1 MADNFQG
8 TVESLFKG
16 MENFITTKTV
26 VGDAITVGDT
36 IILPLVDVTFGVAAS
51 AKTEDK
57 KNNGGGGMGGKIS
70 PSAVLV
76 IHDGTTKLVNVKNQ
90 DSVTKILDMV
100 PDFVNKFVPGAK
112 KDSDTSKSEEE
123 KKVDEAIH
131 DAAGEDIEF

>member
-1 MADNFQG
+1 MADNFQN

-36 IILPLVDVTFGVAAS
+36 IILPLVDVSFGVAAS
-51 AKTEDK
+51 AKSEDK

-90 DSVTKILDMV
+90 DSMTKILDMV
-100 PDFVNKFVPGAK
+100 PDFVNKFMPGSGAK
-112 KDSDTSKSEEE
+112 KENSPEVDAAIHAAATSEEE
-123 KKVDEAIH
+123 N
-131 DAAGEDIEF
+131 F

>member
-1 MADNFQG
+1 
-8 TVESLFKG
+8 

-36 IILPLVDVTFGVAAS
+36 IILPLVDVSFGVAAS
-51 AKTEDK
+51 AKSEDK

-90 DSVTKILDMV
+90 DSMTKILDMV
-100 PDFVNKFVPGAK
+100 PDFVNKFMPGSGTK
-112 KDSDTSKSEEE
+112 KENSPEVDAAIHVAATSEEE
-123 KKVDEAIH
+123 S
-131 DAAGEDIEF
+131 F

>member
-1 MADNFQG
+1 MADNFQN

-36 IILPLVDVTFGVAAS
+36 IILPLVDVSFGVAAS
-51 AKTEDK
+51 AKSEDK

-90 DSVTKILDMV
+90 DSMTKILDMV
-100 PDFVNKFVPGAK
+100 PDFVNKLMPGSGTK
-112 KDSDTSKSEEE
+112 KENSPEVDAAIHAAATSEEE
-123 KKVDEAIH
+123 S
-131 DAAGEDIEF
+131 F

>member
-1 MADNFQG
+1 MADNFQN

-36 IILPLVDVTFGVAAS
+36 IILPLVDVSFGVAAS
-51 AKTEDK
+51 AKSEDK

-90 DSVTKILDMV
+90 DSMTKILDMV
-100 PDFVNKFVPGAK
+100 PDFVNKFMPGSGAK
-112 KDSDTSKSEEE
+112 KENSPE
-123 KKVDEAIH
+123 VDAAIH
-131 DAAGEDIEF
+131 AAATSEDESF

>member
-1 MADNFQG
+1 MADNFQN

-36 IILPLVDVTFGVAAS
+36 IILPLVDVSFGVAAS
-51 AKTEDK
+51 AKSEDK

-90 DSVTKILDMV
+90 DSMTKILDMV
-100 PDFVNKFVPGAK
+100 PDFVNKFMPGSGTK
-112 KDSDTSKSEEE
+112 KENSPEVDAAIHAAATSEEE
-123 KKVDEAIH
+123 SL
-131 DAAGEDIEF
+131 